1 MSKAYQQLRKCLTGQ
16 NLLWTAQ
23 RQVIL
28 QAILESSGH
37 FDAEG
42 LYRNLREKGERVSRA
57 TVYRLLPLLQGCGLI
72 REVFRSGGRA
82 KYERTAR
89 HHDHMVCV
97 VCDKVIEFTDSSLKR
112 VRENVSKRYGFKLV
126 EYGTGIKGICRE
138 CQRSRRGERLLNGN
152 RT

>member
-1 MSKAYQQLRKCLTGQ
+1 MSKAYQQLRKCLAGR
-16 NLLWTAQ
+16 NLLWTSQ

-28 QAILESSGH
+28 QAILETRGH
-37 FDAEG
+37 FDAES

-57 TVYRLLPLLQGCGLI
+57 TVYRLLPHLQGCGLI

-89 HHDHMVCV
+89 HHDHMVCIA
-97 VCDKVIEFTDSSLKR
+97 CGKVIEFTDPSLKKA
-112 VRENVSKRYGFKLV
+112 REKISKRYGFKVV

-138 CQRSRRGERLLNGN
+138 CQRGRRGERFLNGN